1 MKMPISPPDI
11 TSIIKEDFQL
21 ILMIM
26 KQGSLTD
33 SKGRYLH
40 WDKLRH
46 YTPPKGLTNEQW
58 WASIKLNRQNSY
70 KKLPFKDKYK
80 NTFSFCV
87 TDLIQQETHWFDVHA
102 AETISFNRPIAN
114 KETRNTYLIKSL
126 VEESI
131 SSSQLEGAT
140 TTIKVAKEMIRQRR
154 EPRDKSERMIINNY
168 FAMEFIREYK
178 DDDLTPQLLFELHRI
193 LTEGTL
199 DEPSKAGKLRDKND
213 NVCVVGRM
221 GSNILHVPPDA
232 TELNDRI
239 NTICNFANN
248 SFDSTLNFIHP
259 VIRAIILHFILAYDH
274 PFVDGNGRTARALF
288 YWAMIKQGYWLT
300 EFISISKIIKNA
312 QSQYGKSFLYTETDD
327 SDVTYF
333 IIHQLEV
340 IREAITSLY
349 AYLEKKGT
357 EIEHAKT
364 TLRNA
369 KYSGSKLNSRQ
380 LALLHHALKHSR
392 FVYTI
397 IGHKNSHNISY
408 DTARKDLIQMSD
420 KLNLLIKHKEGRE
433 FIFISPSDLEERI
446 SKLKTT

>member
-131 SSSQLEGAT
+131 SS
-140 TTIKVAKEMIRQRR
+140 
-154 EPRDKSERMIINNY
+154 
-168 FAMEFIREYK
+168 
-178 DDDLTPQLLFELHRI
+178 
-193 LTEGTL
+193 
-199 DEPSKAGKLRDKND
+199 
-213 NVCVVGRM
+213 
-221 GSNILHVPPDA
+221 
-232 TELNDRI
+232 
-239 NTICNFANN
+239 
-248 SFDSTLNFIHP
+248 
-259 VIRAIILHFILAYDH
+259 
-274 PFVDGNGRTARALF
+274 
-288 YWAMIKQGYWLT
+288 
-300 EFISISKIIKNA
+300 
-312 QSQYGKSFLYTETDD
+312 
-327 SDVTYF
+327 
-333 IIHQLEV
+333 
-340 IREAITSLY
+340 
-349 AYLEKKGT
+349 
-357 EIEHAKT
+357 
-364 TLRNA
+364 
-369 KYSGSKLNSRQ
+369 
-380 LALLHHALKHSR
+380 
-392 FVYTI
+392 
-397 IGHKNSHNISY
+397 
-408 DTARKDLIQMSD
+408 
-420 KLNLLIKHKEGRE
+420 
-433 FIFISPSDLEERI
+433 
-446 SKLKTT
+446 